1 MEAEKQPIKT
11 LYTQRME
18 LRAFSMD
25 DLEEFHA
32 LCSQEEV
39 MLPAGFSVSKDREES
54 KKTLDEI
61 NGYFENKSLGSI
73 VSDFFSDIFK
83 PNSSSDSN
91 GDEYVNM
98 LNDYV
103 SRYTDSVNTSSEV
116 AQKSSESLKNLA
128 EGQ

>member
-25 DLEEFHA
+25 DLDEFHA

-54 KKTLDEI
+54 KKTLEQ
-61 NGYFENKSLGSI
+61 YSQCRTMWQSAI
-73 VSDFFSDIFK
+73 VPAI
-83 PNSSSDSN
+83 
-91 GDEYVNM
+91 G
-98 LNDYV
+98 
-103 SRYTDSVNTSSEV
+103 
-116 AQKSSESLKNLA
+116 
-128 EGQ
+128 

>member
-1 MEAEKQPIKT
+1 
-11 LYTQRME
+11 
-18 LRAFSMD
+18 MD
-25 DLEEFHA
+25 IHSFPWGFIPYSQNNA
-32 LCSQEEV
+32 LIANNANNQAS
-39 MLPAGFSVSKDREES
+39 GFAAAMPSDIGTTDTES

-91 GDEYVNM
+91 GDEYANM

>member
-1 MEAEKQPIKT
+1 MDIHSFPWGFIPYSQNNT
-11 LYTQRME
+11 LIANNTNNQ
-18 LRAFSMD
+18 AS
-25 DLEEFHA
+25 
-32 LCSQEEV
+32 
-39 MLPAGFSVSKDREES
+39 GFAAAMPSDIGTTDTES